1 VTALARRR
9 LLAGA
14 ASLPAVAVAAH
25 AAVPPPH
32 PDAELVRRCE
42 SYLLAVEAFE
52 ASPGDLEL
60 EDDPLWLAVDTARI
74 RMGEIEPA
82 TMAGVVAL
90 AAVAEHLARQPDG
103 GENFSASFTGDLP
116 ERVVRAVLNLS
127 ERA

>member
-42 SYLLAVEAFE
+42 YYLLAMEVFE
-52 ASPGDLEL
+52 ASSGDMEL
-60 EDDPLWLAVDTARI
+60 EEDPLWLALDEARI
-74 RMGEIEPA
+74 RMGEIEPS

-90 AAVAEHLARQPDG
+90 AAVAERLARQPDG
-103 GENFSASFTGDLP
+103 GENFSDSFTGDLP

-127 ERA
+127 GRA